1 MKNLVSV
8 IINFH
13 NGEKYLETCIKSVLN
28 QKFENLEIILWDNA
42 STDNSKNIVE
52 KFQEKKMKYFRHP
65 IKENLYKAR
74 NRAIDVSSGQL
85 IAFLD
90 CDDWWEK
97 DYLSSRKKFFKNKY
111 FDFFYSNTNFFLEK
125 KKKKKL

>member
-1 MKNLVSV
+1 MKNTVSV

-13 NGEKYLETCIKSVLN
+13 NGEKYLATCIESVLN

-42 STDNSKNIVE
+42 STDNSKNIVK

-90 CDDWWEK
+90 CDDWWEE
-97 DYLSSRKKFFKNKY
+97 DYLSAREKY
-111 FDFFYSNTNFFLEK
+111 FNDTNFDFFYSNTNIF
-125 KKKKKL
+125 

>member
-1 MKNLVSV
+1 MKNLISV

-13 NGEKYLETCIKSVLN
+13 NGEKYLKNSVKSVIEQN
-28 QKFENLEIILWDNA
+28 YKNFELILWDNA

-90 CDDWWEK
+90 CDDWWEE
-97 DYLSSRKKFFKNKY
+97 DYLKV
-111 FDFFYSNTNFFLEK
+111 LENRLNRT
-125 KKKKKL
+125 KLN